1 MSLHDLYSPW
11 SRIDTTLSPKDAL
24 HCDLSS
30 LPSTDTNTRG
40 FALSSN
46 SSQGISTDINNRIN
60 NTQSHSSPSSSAFS
74 ASHNPSAQPLSIQSW
89 QMYAVNKPNLPN
101 QITTEAAPWNIRS
114 AEGQNGTLF
123 QDKGDHKNN
132 SFFNTAASTNSETAG
147 DPAMSSGSNHYNNSR
162 DDMDL
167 SMDFDDQEWRHNN
180 DQKHNHSSHILFPD
194 TSASNPNTVDTAP
207 SDGFAKPFSSSL
219 DISAAETSLNSPI
232 TPTINSPASFVPSS
246 SSSSFNSQSPIPFN
260 GNGFGKPD
268 RRVAVTNNPGIIQ
281 KPLKFQSQFPFLKH
295 KQQPAVAASSL
306 PTASSPS
313 FSSFDYT
320 GHVKNITGSFG
331 TKNSSNSA
339 TSSSYA
345 ASPSREGVHG
355 YVAHLKRVS
364 DSFTQNNQSN
374 SDSFALNNGSNA
386 SNTASTLSGIK
397 ASDEQLEL
405 NESSGYNNISLSQ
418 IQQIPGNRNLAL
430 QSQAVNTP
438 SPYQES
444 FSASPNNSFQ
454 FTLDPLAME
463 GLDMNLLISPSN
475 HNSPQPNSASLFSP
489 VTQHNQIMDHGF
501 MSYSMGSSVGNLGSN
516 SSTLS
521 GTNMIQKFGKRNDIP
536 ESFPSSYTSVNDM
549 YSPNDMDFATN
560 NISTQMLSSSARE
573 PGLFG
578 SRQPSNVR
586 KSSALSHSLSAANLS
601 ENLKGEHSQSQHFAK
616 PGWTQTFHL
625 HPDENHFGSR
635 YEDFNHEIIEA
646 IETMQPNDFLL
657 SLQSND
663 ETSKADLT
671 MYSQLPQHH
680 SLLQQRR
687 TQSQASQS
695 LPSNS
700 SHHPRNYIQM
710 FELGNNQSGY
720 SDLSADP
727 SLSTDVSTRDHINP
741 SQIFS
746 KGLSHQV
753 DMPAFSGFS
762 MNNSDSLSKF
772 DTEVVPIDND
782 LDMNDYQI
790 PFNEMI
796 MTLSS
801 VNENTNLFS
810 PKSPSSLMFST
821 LNPDIPLSN
830 DDTDTF
836 HTLKDI
842 FNESAPHASNSV
854 SSNGNND
861 SPFHAKTAINISKFE
876 SENNID
882 STPIASNRR
891 SRTNT
896 RTTNSATNSN
906 VKQGKSSNNQTDVT
920 SLEKNNKSSRG
931 VVTDA
936 TSLAQASSSAIKSN
950 KKDVPVSSSSQPT
963 SCTNCRT
970 QTTPLWRRN
979 PEGQPLCNACGLFLK
994 LHGVVRPLSLKTDI
1008 IKKRKRSAVALT
1020 GSGSGSGSGT
1030 SSPGIGGFNGVRKGT
1045 SRRGSIADVGTTA
1058 TTRTRSRRGS
1068 SNVMTRANTLTPL
1081 TTNSNSS
1088 PSSNSDENTTPGI
1101 LASVNSA
1108 LTKDSTSSTASKKSP
1123 VSPVSPNPKKDLS
1136 SPDDK
1141 SATEKTHKDAKFCNS
1156 QYDESAKQ
1164 YQTTPLEDSKFQSKD
1179 KSSKAS
1185 RPGSCT
1191 DPSSFT
1197 KTRPNQESQKK
1208 ESASWEWLTMT
1219 L

>member
-11 SRIDTTLSPKDAL
+11 NRIDTTLSPKDAL
-24 HCDLSS
+24 HSDLSS
-30 LPSTDTNTRG
+30 LPSTDTNTSG
-40 FALSSN
+40 FDLSSN
-46 SSQGISTDINNRIN
+46 SSQSISTGINNRIN
-60 NTQSHSSPSSSAFS
+60 NTQSHSYPSSSAFS
-74 ASHNPSAQPLSIQSW
+74 ASHNPSVQPLSTQSW
-89 QMYAVNKPNLPN
+89 QMYAVTKPNLPN
-101 QITTEAAPWNIRS
+101 QITTEAAPWNIRT

-123 QDKGDHKNN
+123 QDIGDHKNN
-132 SFFNTAASTNSETAG
+132 SFFNAAASANSETAG

-167 SMDFDDQEWRHNN
+167 STDFDDQEWRHNN

-194 TSASNPNTVDTAP
+194 TSASNPNTVDTALLG
-207 SDGFAKPFSSSL
+207 GFTKPFSSSL

-260 GNGFGKPD
+260 GNGFGKLD
-268 RRVAVTNNPGIIQ
+268 RRIAVTNNPGIIQ
-281 KPLKFQSQFPFLKH
+281 KPQKFQPQFPFLKH
-295 KQQPAVAASSL
+295 KQQPAVVASSL
-306 PTASSPS
+306 PTASSSS

-331 TKNSSNSA
+331 TKNSSNPA
-339 TSSSYA
+339 TSSSYV
-345 ASPSREGVHG
+345 ASPSHEGVHD

-364 DSFTQNNQSN
+364 DGFTQNSQSN
-374 SDSFALNNGSNA
+374 SDSFALNNSSNA

-397 ASDEQLEL
+397 TSDEKLEL

-418 IQQIPGNRNLAL
+418 IQQVPGNQNLAF

-463 GLDMNLLISPSN
+463 GLDMNLLIGPSN
-475 HNSPQPNSASLFSP
+475 HNSPQQNSASLFSP
-489 VTQHNQIMDHGF
+489 VTQHNQFMDHGF
-501 MSYSMGSSVGNLGSN
+501 MSYSMGSSVVNLGSN

-521 GTNMIQKFGKRNDIP
+521 GANMIQKFGERNGIP

-549 YSPNDMDFATN
+549 YSPNDMDFGTN

-573 PGLFG
+573 PGIFG

-586 KSSALSHSLSAANLS
+586 KSSSLSHSLSAANLS
-601 ENLKGEHSQSQHFAK
+601 DNLKGEHTQNQRFAK
-616 PGWTQTFHL
+616 PSWAQTFPL
-625 HPDENHFGSR
+625 HPDENPFGSR
-635 YEDFNHEIIEA
+635 YEDVNDEIFEA

-657 SLQSND
+657 SLQGND
-663 ETSKADLT
+663 GTSKADLN
-671 MYSQLPQHH
+671 MYSQHPA
-680 SLLQQRR
+680 LLQQRR
-687 TQSQASQS
+687 TQIQANQS

-700 SHHPRNYIQM
+700 LHHPKTSVQM
-710 FELGNNQSGY
+710 SELGNNQSGY
-720 SDLSADP
+720 SDLLADP
-727 SLSTDVSTRDHINP
+727 SLSADVSMRDHVNP

-753 DMPAFSGFS
+753 DLPAFSGFS
-762 MNNSDSLSKF
+762 MDNSDSLSKY

-790 PFNEMI
+790 PFNEII

-801 VNENTNLFS
+801 GNDNTNLFS

-821 LNPDIPLSN
+821 LNPDLPLSN

-836 HTLKDI
+836 HKLKDI
-842 FNESAPHASNSV
+842 LNKSAPHASNSAT
-854 SSNGNND
+854 SNGNND
-861 SPFHAKTAINISKFE
+861 SPFHAKATTNISKFE
-876 SENNID
+876 SENNIE
-882 STPIASNRR
+882 SAPLATNRR

-896 RTTNSATNSN
+896 RTTNSAVNSN
-906 VKQGKSSNNQTDVT
+906 FKQGKGSNNRTDVA

-936 TSLAQASSSAIKSN
+936 SSLVQASSSAIKSN
-950 KKDVPVSSSSQPT
+950 KKEVPVSSSSQPT

-1020 GSGSGSGSGT
+1020 SSVSGSGSGT
-1030 SSPGIGGFNGVRKGT
+1030 SSPGIGFNGVRKGT
-1045 SRRGSIADVGTTA
+1045 SRRGSIADVGATT

-1068 SNVMTRANTLTPL
+1068 SNVMTRANALTPL

-1088 PSSNSDENTTPGI
+1088 PSSNSEENTTPGI

-1123 VSPVSPNPKKDLS
+1123 VSPGSPHLKKNLS

-1141 SATEKTHKDAKFCNS
+1141 PATEKTDLDSKFCND
-1156 QYDESAKQ
+1156 QHDESAKQ
-1164 YQTTPLEDSKFQSKD
+1164 YQTTSLEDPNFQSKD
-1179 KSSKAS
+1179 ESSKVS

-1197 KTRPNQESQKK
+1197 KTRPNQESRKK
-1208 ESASWEWLTMT
+1208 EGASWEWLTMA